1 MKILI
6 IRFSSLGDVVLT
18 TPVPRLLKKKYP
30 NSEIHFI
37 TKKIYSSIY
46 NNNINVDKV
55 IEFSNNLLETYN
67 NLKKENYD
75 LVIDLHNNLR
85 SIFLKFLLF
94 KKTYTYNK
102 EFIRRWIYVNTKIYL
117 KIKHISISYIET
129 LKTLG
134 IEDDHQGL
142 DLYIDEKEKILRSN
156 LPKSHK
162 NEFYVLI
169 IGAKHYTKRLPV
181 KKIIE
186 LCDKINK
193 PIILLGGKDDIPTS
207 FEVEKFFRT
216 KKKHDDIEKIL
227 NKRTSIYNLC
237 GKISIGGSASIVS
250 MAKVVYTN
258 DTGFMHIAAA
268 LNKRVVSIYG
278 STHPQLG
285 FYPYKTN
292 FFIYQNNKLSCRPC
306 TKIGLSKCPAGH
318 FKCMEEMKFEDII
331 L

>member
-55 IEFSNNLLETYN
+55 IEFSNNLFEAYN

-129 LKTLG
+129 LKMLG

>member
-1 MKILI
+1 M
-6 IRFSSLGDVVLT
+6 RFSSLGDVVLT
-18 TPVPRLLKKKYP
+18 TPIPRLLKKKYP

-55 IEFSNNLLETYN
+55 IEFSNNLLETYKD
-67 NLKKENYD
+67 LKKENYD
-75 LVIDLHNNLR
+75 LVIDLHSNLR

-94 KKTYTYNK
+94 RKTYTYNK
-102 EFIRRWIYVNTKIYL
+102 EFIRRWIYVNTKIDL
-117 KIKHISISYIET
+117 KIKHISTSYIET
-129 LKTLG
+129 LKKLG
-134 IEDDHQGL
+134 IEDDGQGL

-156 LPKSHK
+156 LPKSHR
-162 NEFYVLI
+162 NEFYALV

-181 KKIIE
+181 NKIIE

-193 PIILLGGKDDIPTS
+193 PIILLGGKDDIPIS
-207 FEVEKFFRT
+207 YEVEKFFST
-216 KKKHDDIEKIL
+216 KKKNDEVEKIL
-227 NKRTSIYNLC
+227 GKRACIHNLC
-237 GKISIGGSASIVS
+237 GKLSISGSASIVS
-250 MAKVVYTN
+250 MSKVVYTN

-268 LNKRVVSIYG
+268 LNKRVVSIFG

-292 FFIYQNNKLSCRPC
+292 FYVYQNNKLSCRPC

-318 FKCMEEMKFEDII
+318 FKCMEEIKFEDII

>member
-55 IEFSNNLLETYN
+55 IEFSNNLFEAYN

-129 LKTLG
+129 LKMLG

-268 LNKRVVSIYG
+268 LNKRVVSIFG

-318 FKCMEEMKFEDII
+318 FKCMEDIKFEDII